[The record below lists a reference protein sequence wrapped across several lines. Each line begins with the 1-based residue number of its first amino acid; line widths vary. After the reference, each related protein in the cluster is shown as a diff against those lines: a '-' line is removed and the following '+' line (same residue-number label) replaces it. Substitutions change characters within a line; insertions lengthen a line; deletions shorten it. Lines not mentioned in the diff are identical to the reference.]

1 MAKEKLKMIES
12 PCVACCKLDSAKVCI
27 GCYRHISEIVDWN
40 RRSEAELA
48 AIMQQVAAR
57 KIKYQQQD
65 LTQLA
70 TSAITQAE
78 WQAAKQAS
86 KRSPD

>member
-1 MAKEKLKMIES
+1 MIES

-40 RRSEAELA
+40 RRSQSELA

-57 KIKYQQQD
+57 KAQYQKQD
-65 LTQLA
+65 LTQLK

-78 WQAAKQAS
+78 WQAAKQAL

>member
-1 MAKEKLKMIES
+1 MIES

-40 RRSEAELA
+40 LRSQSELA

-57 KIKYQQQD
+57 KAQYQKQD
-65 LTQLA
+65 LTQLK

-78 WQAAKQAS
+78 WQAAKQAL

>member
-57 KIKYQQQD
+57 KIQYQQQD

-70 TSAITQAE
+70 TNAITQAE

>member
-1 MAKEKLKMIES
+1 LAKEKLKMIES

-57 KIKYQQQD
+57 KIQYQQQD

-70 TSAITQAE
+70 TSAITHAE